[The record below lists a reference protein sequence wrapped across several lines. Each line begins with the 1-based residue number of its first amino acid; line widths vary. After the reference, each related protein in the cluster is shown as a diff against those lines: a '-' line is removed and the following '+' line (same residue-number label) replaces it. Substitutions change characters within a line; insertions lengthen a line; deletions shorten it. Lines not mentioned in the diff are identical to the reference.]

1 MDNDLNITGKLS
13 QEDVSKVDPFAFDLK
28 KFQSGTAMGPGQTQQ
43 YVEGAIAPELA
54 KEQWSKN
61 FQLRKWEG
69 KEKVDLGHY
78 ALDTKK
84 AINRE
89 KMIGQTVGD
98 LIKAAAAAAGGAAD
112 AGGGGGMAAAAYRG
126 YSDAG
131 AGGGMAAD
139 VTNPGD
145 YYQPFAPANVDQQS
159 FWQSPLG
166 AAFHGAG
173 AYMYNPNVFKY

>member
-89 KMIGQTVGD
+89 QMIGQTVGD
-98 LIKAAAAAAGGAAD
+98 LIKAAAAAAGGAA
-112 AGGGGGMAAAAYRG
+112 
-126 YSDAG
+126 DAG